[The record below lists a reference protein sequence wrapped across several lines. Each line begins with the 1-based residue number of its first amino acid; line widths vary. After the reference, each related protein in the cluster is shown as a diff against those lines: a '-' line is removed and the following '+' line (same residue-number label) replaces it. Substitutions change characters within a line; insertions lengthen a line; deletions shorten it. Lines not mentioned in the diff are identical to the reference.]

1 VIARIMLAI
10 ALVLLVAAPA
20 QALAGSVH
28 FELVEEPAPAADDET
43 AAPFVS
49 AHAAPCASAIRP
61 PASEDIVTTAP
72 VLAGIFR
79 PPRPSRG

>member
-1 VIARIMLAI
+1 MLAI
-10 ALVLLVAAPA
+10 ALVLLIAAPGPM
-20 QALAGSVH
+20 LAGSVH
-28 FELVEEPAPAADDET
+28 IELAEEPAPVADDET

-49 AHAAPCASAIRP
+49 AHAAPCTSAQHP
-61 PASEDIVTTAP
+61 PTSEEIARAAP